1 MQSIGRKLKKF
12 KETCKRNKNGLKEN
26 LGLSKHEAYLITG
39 ILLVYN
45 FIKLN
50 QESYT
55 TVGSVI
61 TVEYMNSS
69 NFSDSNV
76 LKNESFISFPFNLN

>member
-26 LGLSKHEAYLITG
+26 LGLFKHEAYLITG

-50 QESYT
+50 QKSP
-55 TVGSVI
+55 I
-61 TVEYMNSS
+61 Q
-69 NFSDSNV
+69 
-76 LKNESFISFPFNLN
+76 L

>member
-1 MQSIGRKLKKF
+1 MQSIGRKFKKF

-39 ILLVYN
+39 ILLVYS

-50 QESYT
+50 QKSP
-55 TVGSVI
+55 I
-61 TVEYMNSS
+61 Q
-69 NFSDSNV
+69 
-76 LKNESFISFPFNLN
+76 L

>member
-1 MQSIGRKLKKF
+1 MQSIGRKFKTF

-39 ILLVYN
+39 ILLVYK

-50 QESYT
+50 QKSP
-55 TVGSVI
+55 I
-61 TVEYMNSS
+61 Q
-69 NFSDSNV
+69 
-76 LKNESFISFPFNLN
+76 L